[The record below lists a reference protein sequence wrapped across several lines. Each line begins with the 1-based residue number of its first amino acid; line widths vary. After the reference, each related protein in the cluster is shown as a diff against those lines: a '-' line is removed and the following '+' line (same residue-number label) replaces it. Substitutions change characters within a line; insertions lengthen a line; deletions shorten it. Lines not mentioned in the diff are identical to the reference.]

1 VEALVARARATR
13 DAAAAGAAWSRVD
26 RLLVDEAPAIPLY
39 TVSRADLVSKRV
51 GNYIYNP
58 EFGVLLD
65 QLWVK

>member
-1 VEALVARARATR
+1 
-13 DAAAAGAAWSRVD
+13 
-26 RLLVDEAPAIPLY
+26 VDEAPAIPLY
-39 TVSRADLVSKRV
+39 TLSRADLVSKRV